1 MFFSRLYYF
10 GKLMENRTQ
19 LASLLKKKYTKKVY
33 IDIFNILNNEKYS
46 SNSNGIFFNL
56 KEISDEKI
64 KNCIEYIESL
74 SYNIED
80 HLKNLSIREELQE
93 EYKNSLEVQKKK
105 ETKKNTPC
113 PKQKYQKDETKEIVV
128 SPLVKKTYKSKVF
141 RRLDNIMLGKKKDEK
156 NKRSTTSSEKQ
167 EESVEE
173 EDLFGDENDSDTAS
187 VVKEEDLQDLDPVYD
202 SD

>member
-1 MFFSRLYYF
+1 
-10 GKLMENRTQ
+10 MESRTQ
-19 LASLLKKKYTKKVY
+19 LATLLKKKYTKKVY

-74 SYNIED
+74 SYNIQD
-80 HLKNLSIREELQE
+80 HLKNLSIREDLQE
-93 EYKNSLEVQKKK
+93 EYKNSLEPLKKIQN
-105 ETKKNTPC
+105 KKTTPE
-113 PKQKYQKDETKEIVV
+113 PFKKYQKEETKEVV
-128 SPLVKKTYKSKVF
+128 SPFVKKVYKSKVF

-156 NKRSTTSSEKQ
+156 NQKRTLILEKQ

-173 EDLFGDENDSDTAS
+173 DEDLFGDDNDSDTAS
-187 VVKEEDLQDLDPVYD
+187 IVKEEDIQDLEPTYV

>member
-1 MFFSRLYYF
+1 MESR
-10 GKLMENRTQ
+10 TH
-19 LASLLKKKYTKKVY
+19 LASLLKKKYTRKVY

-56 KEISDEKI
+56 KEIEDEKI

-80 HLKNLSIREELQE
+80 HLKKLSIREELQE
-93 EYKNSLEVQKKK
+93 EYKISLETSKKK
-105 ETKKNTPC
+105 QIKNLTSEPV
-113 PKQKYQKDETKEIVV
+113 KYQKDEFKEVV
-128 SPLVKKTYKSKVF
+128 SPFVKKVYKSKVF

-156 NKRSTTSSEKQ
+156 NKRLNIVSEKQ
-167 EESVEE
+167 EDSVEE
-173 EDLFGDENDSDTAS
+173 DDLFGDENNSDTAS
-187 VVKEEDLQDLDPVYD
+187 IVKEDLQDLEPVYD